1 MPVLHVPASMRSLT
15 DGRER
20 FQVAGASLRDVIVAL
35 ERECPRLTE
44 RLVLDGELRADIAI
58 AIDGSVIEDSGLY
71 QALAEDTEIFLVP
84 PLGGG

>member
-20 FQVAGASLRDVIVAL
+20 FEVAGASLRDVIAAL
-35 ERECPRLTE
+35 EDVCPRLTE
-44 RLVLDGELRADIAI
+44 RLVQDGELRPDIAI

-71 QALAEDTEIFLVP
+71 QSLAADAEIFLVP

>member
-1 MPVLHVPASMRSLT
+1 MPVLHVPASMRRLT

-20 FQVAGASLRDVIVAL
+20 FEVTGASLRDVIAAL
-35 ERECPRLTE
+35 EDVCPRLTE
-44 RLVLDGELRADIAI
+44 RLVQDGELRPDIAI

-71 QALAEDTEIFLVP
+71 QPLAADAEIFLVP